1 MIVITILFV
10 ASVIAVVWLLRQ
22 NEKYITLEEVI
33 SGARIVSQEEG
44 IIEYNGVQFILGTHD
59 LKKRKR
65 LIESLR
71 LIDLD
76 SSCVVDLRFNTQII
90 IKRGPSLNPHKPGPE
105 DM

>member
-10 ASVIAVVWLLRQ
+10 ASVIAIVWLLRQ

-33 SGARIVSQEEG
+33 PGARIVSQEEG
-44 IIEYNGVQFILGTHD
+44 IVEYNGVQFILGTHD

-65 LIESLR
+65 LIESLK
-71 LIDLD
+71 LIALD
-76 SSCVVDLRFNTQII
+76 SLCVVDLRFNTQII
-90 IKRGPSLNPHKPGPE
+90 IKRGPSFYPHKPGPE